1 MLLHTERRKEGK
13 PAPER
18 PSLDGLLKLDTLSR
32 FSALYTAGRT
42 YETRAADDAQR
53 PASSG
58 PSGSGVSTTLL
69 RREVTASLQQSL
81 AVAAVALPLAWLAA
95 MVLAQL
101 TVRPIRAIV
110 GQVDRIR
117 RGEPVEATPVALGG
131 DEFQE
136 LSAQL
141 TRLGRELQADRLST
155 LSEKAH
161 LQGVVDQL
169 EDGVIF
175 LNPERHILFFN
186 RAAEAVVGLPL
197 ERAVGLPIHEVLD
210 PAHPLLPF
218 VDQVLVGSA
227 GIRNA
232 TVVLPHDGRD
242 KEFLVSAFHMED
254 AHRVMGVAVL
264 LKDLESIK
272 TVQSLVSYSAKLA
285 ALGRLTSGVAHE
297 VKNPLN
303 AMMIHVELLKERLE
317 DSGADVRQSLEVI
330 GSEIRRLDRVVQGF
344 LKFMR
349 PQELTLKPVDLN
361 AMLQSV
367 CALLEAESQS
377 HGVRFVLELDADLPT
392 VSADEELLRQAFIN
406 ILQNAVQAMPT
417 GGAVRIRTRPEE
429 LEWVRVTVTDQGVG
443 IAPEDLDKIFKL
455 YYTSKPGGSGIGL
468 SVVYRIVQLH
478 DGVIEAKSAAGAG
491 HGDDRAPA
499 GAVTRMRGSI
509 WLLILAAATSGAARA
524 CGDLLL
530 PARRRSAAAS
540 ARGRGARARG
550 PVRPPR
556 SGSRCRRRPAKP
568 APPAPLASAPRA
580 GPPRR
585 RRRLRG
591 ESRRSPVPAPV
602 LAPQASAEEEQRHQ
616 EPGGAP
622 HRGHRAAGAEDRP
635 LAAGPRAA
643 GELPD
648 DPELSREGARG
659 PLDPRRAAR
668 VHAGRQGLS
677 PRRRAV
683 QGARVR
689 TCKAYRLR

>member
-1 MLLHTERRKEGK
+1 MRRLGVRGREALVVSLLTLLVVSTATAIHLSQLSRVVVQEAVKQAELIAKQIYAQTGRALQRTPGADPLAALRDDPELRSFLDASVGYSPHLLYALVTDHTGTVLLHTERQKEGK
-13 PAPER
+13 PEPER
-18 PSLDGLLKLDTLSR
+18 PNLDGLLKVDTLSR
-32 FSALYTAGRT
+32 FSALYTTGRT
-42 YETRAADDAQR
+42 YETVLPMTLDDR
-53 PASSG
+53 LF
-58 PSGSGVSTTLL
+58 GSIRLGVSTTLL
-69 RREVTASLQQSL
+69 RREVTGSLQQSL

-117 RGEPVEATPVALGG
+117 RGEPLEATPVALGG

-136 LSAQL
+136 LSSQL

-186 RAAEAVVGLPL
+186 RAAETVVGLPL
-197 ERAVGLPIHEVLD
+197 ERTVGLPIHEVLD

-218 VDQVLVGSA
+218 VDRVLVGSA

-317 DSGADVRQSLEVI
+317 DSGVDVKKSLEVI

-349 PQELTLKPVDLN
+349 PQELVLKPVDLN

-377 HGVRFVLELDADLPT
+377 HGVRFVLELDAALPA

-406 ILQNAVQAMPT
+406 ILQNAVQAMPS
-417 GGAVRIRTRPEE
+417 GGAVRLRTRPEK
-429 LEWVRVTVTDQGVG
+429 LDWVRVTVTDQGVG
-443 IAPEDLDKIFKL
+443 IVPEDVDKIFKL

-478 DGVIEAKSAAGAG
+478 DGTVEAKSE
-491 HGDDRAPA
+491 P
-499 GAVTRMRGSI
+499 
-509 WLLILAAATSGAARA
+509 
-524 CGDLLL
+524 
-530 PARRRSAAAS
+530 
-540 ARGRGARARG
+540 GRGTAVIVRL
-550 PVRPPR
+550 PVR
-556 SGSRCRRRPAKP
+556 
-568 APPAPLASAPRA
+568 
-580 GPPRR
+580 
-585 RRRLRG
+585 
-591 ESRRSPVPAPV
+591 
-602 LAPQASAEEEQRHQ
+602 
-616 EPGGAP
+616 
-622 HRGHRAAGAEDRP
+622 
-635 LAAGPRAA
+635 
-643 GELPD
+643 
-648 DPELSREGARG
+648 
-659 PLDPRRAAR
+659 
-668 VHAGRQGLS
+668 
-677 PRRRAV
+677 
-683 QGARVR
+683 
-689 TCKAYRLR
+689 

>member
-1 MLLHTERRKEGK
+1 MRRLGVRGREALVVSLLTLLVVSTATAIHLSQLSRVVVQEAVKQAELIAKQIYAQTSRALQRTPGADPLAALRDDPELRSFLDASVGYAPHLLYALVTDHTGTVLLHTERQKEGK
-13 PAPER
+13 PEPER
-18 PSLDGLLKLDTLSR
+18 PNLDGLLKVDTLSR
-32 FSALYTAGRT
+32 FSALYTTGRT
-42 YETRAADDAQR
+42 YETVLPMTLNDRLF
-53 PASSG
+53 
-58 PSGSGVSTTLL
+58 GSIRLGVSTTLL
-69 RREVTASLQQSL
+69 RREVTGSLQQSL

-117 RGEPVEATPVALGG
+117 RGEPLEATPVALGG

-136 LSAQL
+136 LSSQL

-186 RAAEAVVGLPL
+186 RAAETVVGLPL
-197 ERAVGLPIHEVLD
+197 ERTVGLPIHEVLD

-317 DSGADVRQSLEVI
+317 DSGVDVKKSLEVI
-330 GSEIRRLDRVVQGF
+330 GGEIRRLDRVVQGF

-367 CALLEAESQS
+367 CALLEAESLS
-377 HGVRFVLELDADLPT
+377 HGVRFVLELDAALPA

-406 ILQNAVQAMPT
+406 IVQNAVQAMPS

-429 LEWVRVTVTDQGVG
+429 VDWVRVTVTDQGVG
-443 IAPEDLDKIFKL
+443 IAPEDVDQIFKL

-478 DGVIEAKSAAGAG
+478 DGTVEAKSE
-491 HGDDRAPA
+491 P
-499 GAVTRMRGSI
+499 
-509 WLLILAAATSGAARA
+509 
-524 CGDLLL
+524 
-530 PARRRSAAAS
+530 
-540 ARGRGARARG
+540 GRGTAVIVRL
-550 PVRPPR
+550 PVR
-556 SGSRCRRRPAKP
+556 
-568 APPAPLASAPRA
+568 
-580 GPPRR
+580 
-585 RRRLRG
+585 
-591 ESRRSPVPAPV
+591 
-602 LAPQASAEEEQRHQ
+602 
-616 EPGGAP
+616 
-622 HRGHRAAGAEDRP
+622 
-635 LAAGPRAA
+635 
-643 GELPD
+643 
-648 DPELSREGARG
+648 
-659 PLDPRRAAR
+659 
-668 VHAGRQGLS
+668 
-677 PRRRAV
+677 
-683 QGARVR
+683 
-689 TCKAYRLR
+689 

>member
-1 MLLHTERRKEGK
+1 MRRLGVRGREALVVSLLTLLVVSTATAIHLSQLSRVVVQEAVKQAELIAKQIYAQTSRALQRTPGADPLAALRDDPELRSFLDASVGYAPHLLYALVTDHTGTVLLHTERQKEGK
-13 PAPER
+13 PEPAR
-18 PSLDGLLKLDTLSR
+18 PNLDGLLKVDTLSR
-32 FSALYTAGRT
+32 FSALYTTGRT
-42 YETRAADDAQR
+42 YETVLPMTLNDRLF
-53 PASSG
+53 
-58 PSGSGVSTTLL
+58 GSIRLGVSTTLL
-69 RREVTASLQQSL
+69 RREVTGSLQQSL

-117 RGEPVEATPVALGG
+117 RGEPLETTPVALGG

-136 LSAQL
+136 LSSQL

-186 RAAEAVVGLPL
+186 RAAETVVGLPL
-197 ERAVGLPIHEVLD
+197 ERTVGLPIHEVLD

-317 DSGADVRQSLEVI
+317 DSGVDVKKSLEVI
-330 GSEIRRLDRVVQGF
+330 GGEIRRLDRVVQGF

-367 CALLEAESQS
+367 CALLEAESLS
-377 HGVRFVLELDADLPT
+377 HGVRFVLELDAALPA

-406 ILQNAVQAMPT
+406 IAQNAVQAMPS

-429 LEWVRVTVTDQGVG
+429 VDWVRVTVTDQGVG
-443 IAPEDLDKIFKL
+443 IAPEDVDKIFKL

-478 DGVIEAKSAAGAG
+478 DGTVEAKSE
-491 HGDDRAPA
+491 
-499 GAVTRMRGSI
+499 
-509 WLLILAAATSGAARA
+509 L
-524 CGDLLL
+524 
-530 PARRRSAAAS
+530 
-540 ARGRGARARG
+540 GRGTVVIVRL
-550 PVRPPR
+550 PVR
-556 SGSRCRRRPAKP
+556 
-568 APPAPLASAPRA
+568 
-580 GPPRR
+580 
-585 RRRLRG
+585 
-591 ESRRSPVPAPV
+591 
-602 LAPQASAEEEQRHQ
+602 
-616 EPGGAP
+616 
-622 HRGHRAAGAEDRP
+622 
-635 LAAGPRAA
+635 
-643 GELPD
+643 
-648 DPELSREGARG
+648 
-659 PLDPRRAAR
+659 
-668 VHAGRQGLS
+668 
-677 PRRRAV
+677 
-683 QGARVR
+683 
-689 TCKAYRLR
+689 

>member
-1 MLLHTERRKEGK
+1 MRRLGVRGREALVVSLLTLLVVSTATAIHLSQLSRVVVQEAVKQAELIAKQIYAQTSRALQRTPGADPLAALRDDPELRSFLDASVGYAPHLLYALVTDHTGTVLLHTERQKEGK
-13 PAPER
+13 PEPER
-18 PSLDGLLKLDTLSR
+18 PNLDGLLKVDTLSR
-32 FSALYTAGRT
+32 FSALYTTGRT
-42 YETRAADDAQR
+42 YETVLPMTLNDRLF
-53 PASSG
+53 
-58 PSGSGVSTTLL
+58 GSIRLGVSTTLL
-69 RREVTASLQQSL
+69 RREVTGSLQQSL

-117 RGEPVEATPVALGG
+117 RGEPLEATPVALGG

-136 LSAQL
+136 LSSQL
-141 TRLGRELQADRLST
+141 TRLGGELQADRLST

-175 LNPERHILFFN
+175 LNSERHILFFN
-186 RAAEAVVGLPL
+186 RAAETVVGLPL
-197 ERAVGLPIHEVLD
+197 ERTVGLPIHEVLD

-317 DSGADVRQSLEVI
+317 DSGVDVKKSLEVI
-330 GSEIRRLDRVVQGF
+330 GGEIRRLDRVVQGF

-367 CALLEAESQS
+367 CALLEAESLS
-377 HGVRFVLELDADLPT
+377 HGVRFVLELDAALPA

-406 ILQNAVQAMPT
+406 IVQNAVQAMPS

-429 LEWVRVTVTDQGVG
+429 VDWVRLTVTDQGVG
-443 IAPEDLDKIFKL
+443 IAPEDVDKIFKL

-478 DGVIEAKSAAGAG
+478 DGTVEAKSE
-491 HGDDRAPA
+491 
-499 GAVTRMRGSI
+499 
-509 WLLILAAATSGAARA
+509 L
-524 CGDLLL
+524 
-530 PARRRSAAAS
+530 
-540 ARGRGARARG
+540 GRGTAVIVRL
-550 PVRPPR
+550 PVR
-556 SGSRCRRRPAKP
+556 
-568 APPAPLASAPRA
+568 
-580 GPPRR
+580 
-585 RRRLRG
+585 
-591 ESRRSPVPAPV
+591 
-602 LAPQASAEEEQRHQ
+602 
-616 EPGGAP
+616 
-622 HRGHRAAGAEDRP
+622 
-635 LAAGPRAA
+635 
-643 GELPD
+643 
-648 DPELSREGARG
+648 
-659 PLDPRRAAR
+659 
-668 VHAGRQGLS
+668 
-677 PRRRAV
+677 
-683 QGARVR
+683 
-689 TCKAYRLR
+689 

>member
-1 MLLHTERRKEGK
+1 MRLGVRGREALVVSLLTLLVVTTATAIHLSQVSRVVVQEAVKQAELIAKQIYAQSGRALQRAPGADPLDALREDPELRSFLDSSVGYSPHLLYALISDPTGTVLLHTERGKEGHPE
-13 PAPER
+13 PAR
-18 PSLDGLLKLDTLSR
+18 PNLEGLLKMDTLSR
-32 FSALYTAGRT
+32 FSALYNAGRT
-42 YETRAADDAQR
+42 YETVLPVTLNDRLF
-53 PASSG
+53 
-58 PSGSGVSTTLL
+58 GSIRLGVSTTLL

-117 RGEPVEATPVALGG
+117 RGEPLEPTPAGG

-141 TRLGRELQADRLST
+141 SRLGRELQADRLST

-197 ERAVGLPIHEVLD
+197 EQTVGLPIHEVLD
-210 PAHPLLPF
+210 PTHPLLPF
-218 VDQVLVGSA
+218 VDQVLGGAA

-232 TVVLPHDGRD
+232 TVALPHGGRE

-317 DSGADVRQSLEVI
+317 DSSPDVKQSLEVI
-330 GSEIRRLDRVVQGF
+330 GGEIRRLDRVVQGF

-349 PQELTLKPVDLN
+349 PQELALKPVDLN
-361 AMLQSV
+361 AMVQSV
-367 CALLEAESQS
+367 GALLEAESQS
-377 HGVRFVLELDADLPT
+377 HGVRFVLDLDPALPV

-406 ILQNAVQAMPT
+406 IVQNACQAMQE
-417 GGAVRIRTRPEE
+417 GGAVRIRTRPEG
-429 LEWVRVTVTDQGVG
+429 LDWVRVSVTDQGVG

-468 SVVYRIVQLH
+468 SVVYRILQLH
-478 DGVIEAKSAAGAG
+478 DGTVEAKSQ
-491 HGDDRAPA
+491 P
-499 GAVTRMRGSI
+499 
-509 WLLILAAATSGAARA
+509 
-524 CGDLLL
+524 
-530 PARRRSAAAS
+530 
-540 ARGRGARARG
+540 GRGTAVIVRL
-550 PVRPPR
+550 PVR
-556 SGSRCRRRPAKP
+556 
-568 APPAPLASAPRA
+568 
-580 GPPRR
+580 
-585 RRRLRG
+585 
-591 ESRRSPVPAPV
+591 
-602 LAPQASAEEEQRHQ
+602 
-616 EPGGAP
+616 
-622 HRGHRAAGAEDRP
+622 
-635 LAAGPRAA
+635 
-643 GELPD
+643 
-648 DPELSREGARG
+648 
-659 PLDPRRAAR
+659 
-668 VHAGRQGLS
+668 
-677 PRRRAV
+677 
-683 QGARVR
+683 
-689 TCKAYRLR
+689 

>member
-1 MLLHTERRKEGK
+1 MRLRLGVRGREALVVSLLTLLVVFTATAIHLSQLSRVVVQEAVKQAELIAKQIYAQTGRALQRTPGADPLAALRDDPELRSFLDASVGYSPHLLYALVTDHTGTVLLHTERQKEGK
-13 PAPER
+13 PDPAR
-18 PSLDGLLKLDTLSR
+18 PNLDGLLQMDTLSR
-32 FSALYTAGRT
+32 FSALYAAGRT
-42 YETRAADDAQR
+42 YETVLPMTLNDRLF
-53 PASSG
+53 
-58 PSGSGVSTTLL
+58 GSIRLGVSTTLL
-69 RREVTASLQQSL
+69 RREVTGSLQQSL

-117 RGEPVEATPVALGG
+117 RGEPLEATPVPLGG

-136 LSAQL
+136 LSSQL

-186 RAAEAVVGLPL
+186 RAAEVVVGLPL
-197 ERAVGLPIHEVLD
+197 ERTVGLPIHEVLD

-218 VDQVLVGSA
+218 VDQVRVGSA

-264 LKDLESIK
+264 LKDLESVK

-317 DSGADVRQSLEVI
+317 DAGVDVRQSLEVI

-349 PQELTLKPVDLN
+349 PQELMLKPVDLN

-377 HGVRFVLELDADLPT
+377 HGVRFVLDLDADLPA

-406 ILQNAVQAMPT
+406 VLQNAVQAMPT
-417 GGAVRIRTRPEE
+417 GGAVRLRTRPDA
-429 LEWVRVTVTDQGVG
+429 LDWVRVTVTDQGVG
-443 IAPEDLDKIFKL
+443 IAPEDVDRIFKL
-455 YYTSKPGGSGIGL
+455 YYTSKVGGSGIGL

-478 DGVIEAKSAAGAG
+478 DGTIEAKSE
-491 HGDDRAPA
+491 P
-499 GAVTRMRGSI
+499 
-509 WLLILAAATSGAARA
+509 
-524 CGDLLL
+524 
-530 PARRRSAAAS
+530 
-540 ARGRGARARG
+540 GRGTAMI
-550 PVRPPR
+550 VRL
-556 SGSRCRRRPAKP
+556 
-568 APPAPLASAPRA
+568 PLR
-580 GPPRR
+580 
-585 RRRLRG
+585 
-591 ESRRSPVPAPV
+591 
-602 LAPQASAEEEQRHQ
+602 
-616 EPGGAP
+616 
-622 HRGHRAAGAEDRP
+622 
-635 LAAGPRAA
+635 
-643 GELPD
+643 
-648 DPELSREGARG
+648 
-659 PLDPRRAAR
+659 
-668 VHAGRQGLS
+668 
-677 PRRRAV
+677 
-683 QGARVR
+683 
-689 TCKAYRLR
+689 

>member
-1 MLLHTERRKEGK
+1 MRRLGVRGREALVVSLLTLLVVSTATAIHLSQLSRVVVQEAVKQAELIAKQIYAQTSRALQRTPGADPLAALRDDPELRSFLDASVGYSPHLLYALVTDHTGTVLLHTERQKEGK
-13 PAPER
+13 PEPER
-18 PSLDGLLKLDTLSR
+18 PSLDGLLKVDTLSR
-32 FSALYTAGRT
+32 FSALYTTGRT
-42 YETRAADDAQR
+42 YETVLPMTLNDRLF
-53 PASSG
+53 
-58 PSGSGVSTTLL
+58 GSIRLGVSTTLL
-69 RREVTASLQQSL
+69 RREVTSSLQQSL

-117 RGEPVEATPVALGG
+117 RGEPLEATPVALGG

-136 LSAQL
+136 LSSQL

-186 RAAEAVVGLPL
+186 RAAETVVGLPL
-197 ERAVGLPIHEVLD
+197 ERTVGLPIHEVLD

-317 DSGADVRQSLEVI
+317 DSGVDVKKSLEVI
-330 GSEIRRLDRVVQGF
+330 GGEIRRLDRVVQGF

-367 CALLEAESQS
+367 CALLEAESLS
-377 HGVRFVLELDADLPT
+377 HGVRFVLELDAALPA

-406 ILQNAVQAMPT
+406 IVQNAVQAMPT

-429 LEWVRVTVTDQGVG
+429 VDWVRVTVTDQGVG
-443 IAPEDLDKIFKL
+443 IAPEDVDKIFKL

-478 DGVIEAKSAAGAG
+478 DGTVEAKSE
-491 HGDDRAPA
+491 
-499 GAVTRMRGSI
+499 
-509 WLLILAAATSGAARA
+509 L
-524 CGDLLL
+524 
-530 PARRRSAAAS
+530 
-540 ARGRGARARG
+540 GRGTAVIVRL
-550 PVRPPR
+550 PVR
-556 SGSRCRRRPAKP
+556 
-568 APPAPLASAPRA
+568 
-580 GPPRR
+580 
-585 RRRLRG
+585 
-591 ESRRSPVPAPV
+591 
-602 LAPQASAEEEQRHQ
+602 
-616 EPGGAP
+616 
-622 HRGHRAAGAEDRP
+622 
-635 LAAGPRAA
+635 
-643 GELPD
+643 
-648 DPELSREGARG
+648 
-659 PLDPRRAAR
+659 
-668 VHAGRQGLS
+668 
-677 PRRRAV
+677 
-683 QGARVR
+683 
-689 TCKAYRLR
+689 

>member
-1 MLLHTERRKEGK
+1 MRRLGVRGREALVVTLLTLIVVTTATAIHLSQLSRVVVQEAVKQAELIAKQIYAQTGRALQRTPGADPLTALRDDPELRSFLDASVGYSPHLVYALVTDHTGTVLLHTERQREGK
-13 PAPER
+13 PEPER
-18 PSLDGLLKLDTLSR
+18 PNLDGLLQVDTLSR
-32 FSALYTAGRT
+32 FSALYTTGRT
-42 YETRAADDAQR
+42 YETVLPMTLNDRLF
-53 PASSG
+53 
-58 PSGSGVSTTLL
+58 GSIRLGVSTTLL
-69 RREVTASLQQSL
+69 RREVTGSLQQSL

-117 RGEPVEATPVALGG
+117 RGEPLEATPMALGG

-136 LSAQL
+136 LSSQL

-175 LNPERHILFFN
+175 LNSERHILFFN
-186 RAAEAVVGLPL
+186 RAAEAVVGVPL
-197 ERAVGLPIHEVLD
+197 ERTVGLPIHEVLD

-218 VDQVLVGSA
+218 VDHVLLGSA

-232 TVVLPHDGRD
+232 TVVLPQDGRD

-254 AHRVMGVAVL
+254 ARRTMGVAVL

-317 DSGADVRQSLEVI
+317 DSEEDVKKSLEII

-344 LKFMR
+344 LRFMR

-361 AMLQSV
+361 GMLQSV
-367 CALLEAESQS
+367 CALLEAESLS
-377 HGVRFVLELDADLPT
+377 HRVRFVLELDPALPA
-392 VSADEELLRQAFIN
+392 VSGDEELLRQAFIN
-406 ILQNAVQAMPT
+406 ILQNAVQAMPS

-429 LEWVRVTVTDQGVG
+429 VDWVRVTVTDQGVG
-443 IAPEDLDKIFKL
+443 IAPEDVDKIFKL

-478 DGVIEAKSAAGAG
+478 DGTVEAKSE
-491 HGDDRAPA
+491 
-499 GAVTRMRGSI
+499 
-509 WLLILAAATSGAARA
+509 L
-524 CGDLLL
+524 
-530 PARRRSAAAS
+530 
-540 ARGRGARARG
+540 GRGTAVIVRL
-550 PVRPPR
+550 PVR
-556 SGSRCRRRPAKP
+556 
-568 APPAPLASAPRA
+568 
-580 GPPRR
+580 
-585 RRRLRG
+585 
-591 ESRRSPVPAPV
+591 
-602 LAPQASAEEEQRHQ
+602 
-616 EPGGAP
+616 
-622 HRGHRAAGAEDRP
+622 
-635 LAAGPRAA
+635 
-643 GELPD
+643 
-648 DPELSREGARG
+648 
-659 PLDPRRAAR
+659 
-668 VHAGRQGLS
+668 
-677 PRRRAV
+677 
-683 QGARVR
+683 
-689 TCKAYRLR
+689 

>member
-1 MLLHTERRKEGK
+1 MRLGVRGREALVVSLLTLLVVTTATAIHLSQVSRVVVQEAVKQAELIAKQIYAQSGRALQRAPGADPLDALREDPELRSFLDSSVGYSPHLLYALISDPTGTVLLHTERGKEGHPE
-13 PAPER
+13 PAR
-18 PSLDGLLKLDTLSR
+18 PNLEGLLKMDTLSR
-32 FSALYTAGRT
+32 FSALYNAGRT
-42 YETRAADDAQR
+42 YETVLPVTLNDRLF
-53 PASSG
+53 
-58 PSGSGVSTTLL
+58 GSIRLGVSTTLL

-117 RGEPVEATPVALGG
+117 RGEPLEPTPVGG

-141 TRLGRELQADRLST
+141 SRLGRELQADRLST

-197 ERAVGLPIHEVLD
+197 EQTVGLPIHEVLD
-210 PAHPLLPF
+210 PTHPLLPF
-218 VDQVLVGSA
+218 VDQVLGGAA

-232 TVVLPHDGRD
+232 TVALPHGGRE

-317 DSGADVRQSLEVI
+317 DSSPDVKQSLEVI
-330 GSEIRRLDRVVQGF
+330 GGEIRRLDRVVQGF

-349 PQELTLKPVDLN
+349 PQELALKPVDLN
-361 AMLQSV
+361 AMVQSV
-367 CALLEAESQS
+367 GALLEAESQS
-377 HGVRFVLELDADLPT
+377 HGVRFVLDLDPALPV

-406 ILQNAVQAMPT
+406 IVQNACQAMQE
-417 GGAVRIRTRPEE
+417 GGAVRIRTRPEG
-429 LEWVRVTVTDQGVG
+429 LDWVRVSVTDQGVG

-468 SVVYRIVQLH
+468 SVVYRILQLH
-478 DGVIEAKSAAGAG
+478 DGTVEAKSQ
-491 HGDDRAPA
+491 P
-499 GAVTRMRGSI
+499 
-509 WLLILAAATSGAARA
+509 
-524 CGDLLL
+524 
-530 PARRRSAAAS
+530 
-540 ARGRGARARG
+540 GRGTAVIVRL
-550 PVRPPR
+550 PVR
-556 SGSRCRRRPAKP
+556 
-568 APPAPLASAPRA
+568 
-580 GPPRR
+580 
-585 RRRLRG
+585 
-591 ESRRSPVPAPV
+591 
-602 LAPQASAEEEQRHQ
+602 
-616 EPGGAP
+616 
-622 HRGHRAAGAEDRP
+622 
-635 LAAGPRAA
+635 
-643 GELPD
+643 
-648 DPELSREGARG
+648 
-659 PLDPRRAAR
+659 
-668 VHAGRQGLS
+668 
-677 PRRRAV
+677 
-683 QGARVR
+683 
-689 TCKAYRLR
+689 

>member
-1 MLLHTERRKEGK
+1 MRLRLGVRGREALVVSLLTLLVVFTATAIHLSQLSRVVVQEAVKQAELIAKQIYAQTGRALQRTPGADPLAALRDDPELRSFLDASVGYSPHLLYALVTDHTGTVLLHTERQKEGK
-13 PAPER
+13 PDPAR
-18 PSLDGLLKLDTLSR
+18 PNLDGLLQVDTLSR
-32 FSALYTAGRT
+32 FSALYAAGRT
-42 YETRAADDAQR
+42 YETVLPMTLNDRLF
-53 PASSG
+53 
-58 PSGSGVSTTLL
+58 GSIRLGVSTTLL
-69 RREVTASLQQSL
+69 RREVTGSLQQSL

-117 RGEPVEATPVALGG
+117 RGEPLEATPVPLGG

-136 LSAQL
+136 LSSQL

-186 RAAEAVVGLPL
+186 RAAEVVVGLPL
-197 ERAVGLPIHEVLD
+197 ERTVGLPIHEVLD

-264 LKDLESIK
+264 LKDLESVK

-317 DSGADVRQSLEVI
+317 DAGVDVRQSLEVI

-349 PQELTLKPVDLN
+349 PQELMLKPVDLN

-377 HGVRFVLELDADLPT
+377 HGVRFVLDLDADLPA

-406 ILQNAVQAMPT
+406 VLQNAVQAMPT
-417 GGAVRIRTRPEE
+417 GGAVRLRTRPDA
-429 LEWVRVTVTDQGVG
+429 LDWVRVTVTDQGVG
-443 IAPEDLDKIFKL
+443 IAPEDVDRIFKL
-455 YYTSKPGGSGIGL
+455 YYTSKVGGSGIGL

-478 DGVIEAKSAAGAG
+478 DGTIEAKSE
-491 HGDDRAPA
+491 P
-499 GAVTRMRGSI
+499 
-509 WLLILAAATSGAARA
+509 
-524 CGDLLL
+524 
-530 PARRRSAAAS
+530 
-540 ARGRGARARG
+540 GRGTAMI
-550 PVRPPR
+550 VRL
-556 SGSRCRRRPAKP
+556 
-568 APPAPLASAPRA
+568 PLR
-580 GPPRR
+580 
-585 RRRLRG
+585 
-591 ESRRSPVPAPV
+591 
-602 LAPQASAEEEQRHQ
+602 
-616 EPGGAP
+616 
-622 HRGHRAAGAEDRP
+622 
-635 LAAGPRAA
+635 
-643 GELPD
+643 
-648 DPELSREGARG
+648 
-659 PLDPRRAAR
+659 
-668 VHAGRQGLS
+668 
-677 PRRRAV
+677 
-683 QGARVR
+683 
-689 TCKAYRLR
+689 

>member
-1 MLLHTERRKEGK
+1 MRRLGVRGREALVVSLLTLLVVSTATAIHLSQLSRVVVQEAVKQAELIAKQIYAQTSRALQRTPGADPLAALRDDPELRSFLDASVGYAPHLLYALVTDHTGTVLLHTERQKEGK
-13 PAPER
+13 PEPER
-18 PSLDGLLKLDTLSR
+18 PNLDGLLKVDTLSR
-32 FSALYTAGRT
+32 FSALYTTGRT
-42 YETRAADDAQR
+42 YETVLPMTLNDRLF
-53 PASSG
+53 
-58 PSGSGVSTTLL
+58 GSIRLGVSTTLL
-69 RREVTASLQQSL
+69 RREVTGSLQQSL

-117 RGEPVEATPVALGG
+117 RGEPLEATPVALGG

-136 LSAQL
+136 LSSQL

-175 LNPERHILFFN
+175 LNSERHILFFN
-186 RAAEAVVGLPL
+186 RAAETVVGLPL
-197 ERAVGLPIHEVLD
+197 ERTVGLPIHEVLD

-317 DSGADVRQSLEVI
+317 DSGVDVKKSLEVI
-330 GSEIRRLDRVVQGF
+330 GGEIRRLDRVVQGF

-367 CALLEAESQS
+367 CALLEAESLS
-377 HGVRFVLELDADLPT
+377 HGVRFVLELDAALPA

-406 ILQNAVQAMPT
+406 IVQNAVQAMPS

-429 LEWVRVTVTDQGVG
+429 VDWVRLTVTDQGVG
-443 IAPEDLDKIFKL
+443 IAPEDVDKIFKL

-478 DGVIEAKSAAGAG
+478 DGTVEAKSE
-491 HGDDRAPA
+491 
-499 GAVTRMRGSI
+499 
-509 WLLILAAATSGAARA
+509 L
-524 CGDLLL
+524 
-530 PARRRSAAAS
+530 
-540 ARGRGARARG
+540 GRGTAVIVRL
-550 PVRPPR
+550 PVR
-556 SGSRCRRRPAKP
+556 
-568 APPAPLASAPRA
+568 
-580 GPPRR
+580 
-585 RRRLRG
+585 
-591 ESRRSPVPAPV
+591 
-602 LAPQASAEEEQRHQ
+602 
-616 EPGGAP
+616 
-622 HRGHRAAGAEDRP
+622 
-635 LAAGPRAA
+635 
-643 GELPD
+643 
-648 DPELSREGARG
+648 
-659 PLDPRRAAR
+659 
-668 VHAGRQGLS
+668 
-677 PRRRAV
+677 
-683 QGARVR
+683 
-689 TCKAYRLR
+689 